1 MRYYR
6 VLLVTAVAMAIVSK
20 KDFPAGHRG
29 ALPIRQANKDKIA
42 DDSAGALLLGFLL
55 GPMMEEYLRRALLLA
70 RGDATTFLTRPLSAA
85 MLALAV
91 IAMVIVLLPAIR
103 HTRDVAFREG

>member
-6 VLLVTAVAMAIVSK
+6 VLLVTAVATAIVSK

-55 GPMMEEYLRRALLLA
+55 GPMMEEYALLLA
-70 RGDATTFLTRPLSAA
+70 RGDAMTFLTRPQCWPWRSS
-85 MLALAV
+85 
-91 IAMVIVLLPAIR
+91 PW
-103 HTRDVAFREG
+103 